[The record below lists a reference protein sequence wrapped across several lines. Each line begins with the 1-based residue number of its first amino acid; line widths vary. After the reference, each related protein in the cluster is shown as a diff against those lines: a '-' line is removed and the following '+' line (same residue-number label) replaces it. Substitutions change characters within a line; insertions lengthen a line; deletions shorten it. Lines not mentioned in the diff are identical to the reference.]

1 MVLFPPTNLR
11 KRTTYNVW
19 YSKLKRKTKIKMSS
33 KTISDIEIKGLLT
46 VYIFLSIFNFHA
58 RMNDVLISKS

>member
-11 KRTTYNVW
+11 KQTTYNIW

-33 KTISDIEIKGLLT
+33 KTISNIEIKGMLK
-46 VYIFLSIFNFHA
+46 VYIFLSIFNFRA
-58 RMNDVLISKS
+58 RMIEVSIGKS